1 MKVIFSAFLLVLL
14 GLAAVFGWA
23 AYEEIVHNECGLTKE
38 QARESAL
45 EEVNRMKLPSEY
57 LARSPHYSSGS
68 CGYSFIYEGAGKKID
83 FMILSTWLHG
93 VKITWWDFARDE
105 Q

>member
-1 MKVIFSAFLLVLL
+1 MKLIFSTLSLFFL

-23 AYEEIVHNECGLTKE
+23 VYEEIAHNECGLTKE
-38 QARESAL
+38 LARESAL
-45 EEVNRMKLPSEY
+45 DEVNRMKLPSEY
-57 LARSPHYSSGS
+57 LAQSPHYSNGS
-68 CGYSFIYEGAGKKID
+68 CAYSFIYEGAGKKID

-93 VKITWWDFARDE
+93 VKTTWWDLERDE